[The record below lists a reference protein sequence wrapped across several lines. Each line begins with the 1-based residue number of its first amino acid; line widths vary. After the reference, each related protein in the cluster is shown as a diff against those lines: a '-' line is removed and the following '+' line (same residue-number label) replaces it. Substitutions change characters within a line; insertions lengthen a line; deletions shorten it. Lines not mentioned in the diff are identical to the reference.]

1 MVTAVR
7 KLLSFEM
14 TIAEWIG
21 TGLILAAPYVVVGIG
36 WTALRLDRLDGSG
49 LAWFVQLVGSVAFWP
64 ALVFSAVCV
73 G

>member
-1 MVTAVR
+1 MLSAAK

-21 TGLILAAPYVVVGIG
+21 TALMLAAPYAVIG
-36 WTALRLDRLDGSG
+36 MAWTAFNTDQLPGTGVVWL
-49 LAWFVQLVGSVAFWP
+49 VQLLGSIVFWP
-64 ALVFSAVCV
+64 AMVFSAVCV

>member
-1 MVTAVR
+1 MVGAVR

-21 TGLILAAPYVVVGIG
+21 TGLILAAPYVVIGIG

-49 LAWFVQLVGSVAFWP
+49 LAWLVQLVGSVAFWP
-64 ALVFSAVCV
+64 ALLFSAVCV

>member
-1 MVTAVR
+1 MKR
-7 KLLSFEM
+7 LLSFEM

-36 WTALRLDRLDGSG
+36 WTALTLDHLDGG
-49 LAWFVQLVGSVAFWP
+49 GVRWLVQLVGSVAFWP

>member
-21 TGLILAAPYVVVGIG
+21 TGLILAAPYVVVGLG

-49 LAWFVQLVGSVAFWP
+49 VTWFVQLVGSVAFWP
-64 ALVFSAVCV
+64 ALVFTAVCV